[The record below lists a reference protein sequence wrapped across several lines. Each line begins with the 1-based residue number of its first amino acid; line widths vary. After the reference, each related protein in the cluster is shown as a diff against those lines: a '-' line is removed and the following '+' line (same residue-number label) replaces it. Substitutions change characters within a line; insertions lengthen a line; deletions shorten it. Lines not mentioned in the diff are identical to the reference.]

1 MGFFKEIFKGFTMS
15 SEDFIAEKNKELAI
29 AMKEQEGLNYQ
40 RMLYYK
46 NTMGLENLNE
56 EAGVLLFDDRLRFSL
71 LSNEKRDVLFKDI
84 KSVEI
89 MNTIQIE
96 EKSKLGQMMVIGLFA
111 LATKRK
117 TEEISKNKIVIN
129 VCEDGINFSIIA
141 DTIYDTIDE
150 AKELN
155 KVLINYRESQKED
168 V

>member
-1 MGFFKEIFKGFTMS
+1 MGFFKEFFKGFTMNT
-15 SEDFIAEKNKELAI
+15 EDFMAEKNNELAI
-29 AMKEQEGLNYQ
+29 SIKEREGLNYKK
-40 RMLYYK
+40 MLYYK
-46 NTMGLENLNE
+46 DAVGLENLNK
-56 EAGVLLFDDRLRFSL
+56 EAGALLFDDRLRFFL
-71 LSNEKRDVLFKDI
+71 LNNEKRDVMFRDI
-84 KSVEI
+84 KSVEV

-141 DTIYDTIDE
+141 DTIYDTIEE

-155 KVLINYRESQKED
+155 KVLINYRESQKENA
-168 V
+168 

>member
-1 MGFFKEIFKGFTMS
+1 MGFFKEFFKGFTMNA
-15 SEDFIAEKNKELAI
+15 EDLIAEKNKELAVY
-29 AMKEQEGLNYQ
+29 MKESEGLNYK

-46 NTMGLENLNE
+46 DTVGLENLNN

-71 LSNEKRDVLFKDI
+71 LNNEKRDILFKDI

-129 VCEDGINFSIIA
+129 VCEDGINFSIIT
-141 DTIYDTIDE
+141 DTIYDTIEE

-155 KVLINYRESQKED
+155 KILINYKESQKEN